1 MSNNYQLDSYYEV
14 LGTTSDGGVAI
25 LETTFE
31 YLETPFEYINAHKG
45 ATGAIVYPVSYEEI
59 VRALT
64 DDEKEDYYEENWRVD
79 AGEPHGT
86 TLGLKEWT
94 ADIWDD
100 EYLDSRFENYEHLET
115 EDIAKAVGADVVPE
129 RYTVVALGRMFPSA
143 IDAEDF
149 TPLDTDRVRELIALI
164 RDTES

>member
-1 MSNNYQLDSYYEV
+1 MSNNYQRDSYYEV
-14 LGTTSDGGVAI
+14 LGTTSDGGVVI

-45 ATGAIVYPVSYEEI
+45 ATGALVYPVSEDTIE
-59 VRALT
+59 RALG
-64 DDEKEDYYEENWRVD
+64 DEKEDYYEEFWRED
-79 AGEPHGT
+79 AGESNGT
-86 TLGLKEWT
+86 TLGLTEWV
-94 ADIWDD
+94 ANIWDD

-129 RYTVVALGRMFPSA
+129 RYTVVELGRMFPRV

-164 RDTES
+164 RDIES

>member
-1 MSNNYQLDSYYEV
+1 MSNNYQRDSYYEV

-31 YLETPFEYINAHKG
+31 YPDDHTG
-45 ATGAIVYPVSYEEI
+45 ATGALVYPVSEDTIE
-59 VRALT
+59 RALT
-64 DDEKEDYYEENWRVD
+64 DDEKEDYYEEFWRCD
-79 AGEPHGT
+79 AGESNGT
-86 TLGLKEWT
+86 ALGLREWV
-94 ADIWDD
+94 ANIWDD

-129 RYTVVALGRMFPSA
+129 RYTVVGLGRMFPSV

-164 RDTES
+164 RDIES

>member
-1 MSNNYQLDSYYEV
+1 MSNNYQRDSYYEV
-14 LGTTSDGGVAI
+14 LGTTSDGGVVI
-25 LETTFE
+25 LETTFNYE
-31 YLETPFEYINAHKG
+31 SLYDHKG
-45 ATGAIVYPVSYEEI
+45 ATGALVYPVSEDEI
-59 VRALT
+59 ERALG
-64 DDEKEDYYEENWRVD
+64 DEKEEYYEEFWRCD
-79 AGEPHGT
+79 AGESNGT
-86 TLGLKEWT
+86 TLGLTEWV
-94 ADIWDD
+94 ANIWDD

-164 RDTES
+164 RDIES